1 VGNPSTWKENQ
12 SSDKLETK
20 TMKEI
25 IINPI
30 TRIEGHAKVTIF
42 LNEDSSVKEARFQ
55 VTDFRG
61 FEKFSEGRPF
71 YEMPSITSRACGIC
85 PVSHLLAS
93 GKACDEI
100 VAINPPKTAVLL
112 RRLMHNGQIIQS
124 HALNFFH
131 LSAPDFL
138 LGMDA
143 DPAIRNVFGLIE
155 KQPDLARE
163 GIRLRKFGQD
173 IIENVAGKKIHSS
186 EWVLPGGAKWPL
198 TKERADFLKSNLPEA
213 QATTLK
219 TINMFKN
226 WLSSC
231 TEEVETYGDFPSYY
245 LGLTTSS
252 GGLEMYDGNIRI
264 VDNEGNIVADQL
276 NPDKYYEYIGEAVEP
291 YSFMKFPYYKPM
303 GYPNGMYRV
312 GPLARLNI
320 SSHCGTPLA
329 DEELKEFKKLGKN
342 GIVQST
348 FHYHYARLI
357 ETLFCIEKTK
367 EILEDPDVLSERVCT
382 KTYVNNNEGVGVA
395 EAPRGTLI
403 HHYKVDPEGM
413 ITKVNMIIATEH
425 NNLAY
430 NKAVTQVAKKYVI
443 AEKLQEGMLNRVESV
458 IRSFDPCLSCA
469 THMVGQMPLDVQ
481 LLDAEGKLVDR
492 KTR

>member
-1 VGNPSTWKENQ
+1 
-12 SSDKLETK
+12 
-20 TMKEI
+20 MKEI
-25 IINPI
+25 VINPI
-30 TRIEGHAKVTIF
+30 TRIEGHAKVTIT
-42 LNEDSSVKEARFQ
+42 LNEDLSVKDARFQ

-61 FEKFSEGRPF
+61 FEKFTEGRPF

-93 GKACDEI
+93 AKACDEI
-100 VAINPPKTAVLL
+100 VAVKVPETAVRL
-112 RRLMHNGQIIQS
+112 RRLMHMGQMIQS

-155 KQPDLARE
+155 KNPDLARQ
-163 GIRLRKFGQD
+163 GIRLRKFGQE

-186 EWVLPGGAKWPL
+186 EWIVPGGAKWPL
-198 TKERADFLKSNLPEA
+198 TKERADYLKANLPEA
-213 QATTLK
+213 LTSTLQ
-219 TINMFKN
+219 TIGMFKT
-226 WLSSC
+226 WLSGC
-231 TEEVETYGDFPSYY
+231 TEEMESYGDFPSYY
-245 LGLTTSS
+245 LGLVTAD

-264 VDNEGNIVADQL
+264 MDNDGNIVADQL
-276 NPDKYYEYIGEAVEP
+276 NPDKYLDYIGEAVEP
-291 YSFMKFPYYKPM
+291 YSYMKFPYYKPL
-303 GYPNGMYRV
+303 GYPDGMYRV

-329 DEELKEFKKLGKN
+329 DEELKEFKKLGKK
-342 GIVQST
+342 GVVQST

-357 ETLFCIEKTK
+357 EALFCIEKAK
-367 EILEDPDVLSERVCT
+367 ELLDDPEILSEHVCRRV
-382 KTYVNNNEGVGVA
+382 YANNNEGVGVA

-403 HHYKVDPEGM
+403 HHYKVDDNGM

-430 NKAVTQVAKKYVI
+430 NKAVTQVAQKYVK
-443 AEKLQEGMLNRVESV
+443 AETLTEGMLNRVESV

-469 THMVGQMPLDVQ
+469 THAVGQMPLEIQ
-481 LLDAEGKLVDR
+481 LLNCEGKLLDR

>member
-1 VGNPSTWKENQ
+1 ME
-12 SSDKLETK
+12 ETD
-20 TMKEI
+20 MKEI
-25 IINPI
+25 VISPI
-30 TRIEGHAKVTIF
+30 TRIEGHAKVTIY
-42 LNEDSSVKEARFQ
+42 LNDDQTVKDARFQ
-55 VTDFRG
+55 ITDFRG

-100 VAINPPKTAVLL
+100 AAVTPPRTAILL
-112 RRLMHNGQIIQS
+112 RRLMHNGQMIQS

-143 DPAIRNVFGLIE
+143 DPEIRNVFGLIE
-155 KQPDLARE
+155 KMPDLARQ

-198 TKERADFLKSNLPEA
+198 SKERADNLMAALPEA
-213 QATTLK
+213 LTITLK

-226 WLSSC
+226 WLSGC

-245 LGLTTSS
+245 MGLVTKD
-252 GGLEMYDGNIRI
+252 GGFEIYDGNIRI
-264 VDNEGNIVADQL
+264 MDDKGKIVADQL
-276 NPDKYYEYIGEAVEP
+276 DPNKYFEYIGEAVEP
-291 YSFMKFPYYKPM
+291 DSYMKFPFYRPL
-303 GYPNGMYRV
+303 GYPDGMYRV
-312 GPLARLNI
+312 GALARLNI

-329 DEELKEFKKLGKN
+329 DQELKEFKKLGKN
-342 GIVQST
+342 GVVQST

-357 ETLFCIEKTK
+357 EALHCIENTK
-367 EILEDPDVLSERVCT
+367 QILEDPDVLLEHVCT
-382 KTYVNNNEGVGVA
+382 KAYVNNSEGVGVA

-403 HHYKVDPEGM
+403 HHYKVDPQGM
-413 ITKVNMIIATEH
+413 IQKVNMIIATEH

-430 NKAVTQVAKKYVI
+430 NKAVTQVAQKYVK
-443 AEKLQEGMLNRVESV
+443 ADKLTEGMLNRVESV

-469 THMVGQMPLDVQ
+469 THAVGQMPLEVR
-481 LLDAEGKLVDR
+481 LVNSEGKLVDR
-492 KTR
+492 KVR

>member
-1 VGNPSTWKENQ
+1 
-12 SSDKLETK
+12 
-20 TMKEI
+20 MKDNKI
-25 IINPI
+25 VINPI

-42 LNEDSSVKEARFQ
+42 LDDESNVKDARFQ

-93 GKACDEI
+93 AKACDAI
-100 VAINPPKTAVLL
+100 VAVNVPNTAVLL
-112 RRLMHNGQIIQS
+112 RRLMHMGQLIQS

-138 LGMDA
+138 LGMDY
-143 DPAIRNVFGLIE
+143 DPTERNVFGLMA
-155 KQPDLARE
+155 KQPDLVRQ

-186 EWVLPGGAKWPL
+186 EWIIPGGAKWPL
-198 TKERADFLKSNLPEA
+198 TKERVETLKTGLPEA
-213 QATTLK
+213 LTTTLN
-219 TINMFKN
+219 TLTMFKN
-226 WLSSC
+226 WLSGC
-231 TEEVETYGDFPSYY
+231 TEEVETYGDFPSLY
-245 LGLTTSS
+245 LGLVTPK
-252 GGLEMYDGNIRI
+252 GGLEQYDGKIRV
-264 VDNEGNIVADQL
+264 VDNDGNIVADML
-276 NPDKYYEYIGEAVEP
+276 DPAKYYEYIGEAVEP
-291 YSFMKFPYYKPM
+291 WSYMKFPYYKPL
-303 GYPNGMYRV
+303 GYAHGMYRV
-312 GPLARLNI
+312 GPLARMNI

-329 DEELKEFKKLGKN
+329 DAELKEFKKLGKN

-357 ETLFCIEKTK
+357 ETLFCIETTK
-367 EILEDPDVLSERVCT
+367 AILEDPEILAERVCS
-382 KTYVNNNEGVGVA
+382 KAYVNNSEGVGVA

-403 HHYKVDPEGM
+403 HHYQVDKQGM

-430 NKAVTQVAKKYVI
+430 NKAVTQVAKKYVK
-443 AEKLQEGMLNRVESV
+443 AQKLQEGMLNRVESV

-481 LLDAEGKLVDR
+481 LINAEGKLVDR
-492 KTR
+492 RISQ